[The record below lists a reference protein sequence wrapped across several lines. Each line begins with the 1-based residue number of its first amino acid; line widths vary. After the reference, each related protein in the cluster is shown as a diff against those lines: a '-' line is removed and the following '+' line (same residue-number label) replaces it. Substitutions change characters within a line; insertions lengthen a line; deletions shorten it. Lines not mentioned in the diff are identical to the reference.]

1 MSESC
6 LLRCSS
12 GISGWYAVHNSH
24 LLDTLF
30 TVFGCNRIVQLA
42 ASIHHLFPDDVINDP
57 TKGCYAK
64 LLPTRKSCPKH
75 SLCSLNN
82 FTNQDSI
89 FLFWYRLFP
98 PCCNAE
104 HKFGSY
110 MAQWNLFFRVVN
122 LHYTCKLICS
132 RTFAPRAIA

>member
-12 GISGWYAVHNSH
+12 GISGWYAVDNSY

-82 FTNQDSI
+82 FTNQDLQFFCFGIGFFLPVAMRNINSGPTWPNGI
-89 FLFWYRLFP
+89 FSLGL
-98 PCCNAE
+98 
-104 HKFGSY
+104 
-110 MAQWNLFFRVVN
+110 
-122 LHYTCKLICS
+122 
-132 RTFAPRAIA
+132 